1 MIENLF
7 EIILSKTGVSLSIT
21 CIFIYFI
28 FILPYIPELYF
39 NNFKNPILTIFLF
52 ILLIIFS
59 KENKILSIFF
69 LIFLTITYSY
79 IYISKYNRKLFEN
92 FDNIRKDSLLY
103 PILKRNKLKV
113 PEQLWSSSNI
123 GTKLGLNK

>member
-7 EIILSKTGVSLSIT
+7 EIILSKTGVSLLII

-39 NNFKNPILTIFLF
+39 NNFKNPVLTIFLF
-52 ILLIIFS
+52 IILIIFA
-59 KENKILSIFF
+59 KKNKILSVFF
-69 LIFLTITYSY
+69 IIFLTITYSY

-92 FDNIRKDSLLY
+92 FDNISKDSLLY
-103 PILKRNKLKV
+103 SVLKRNKSQG
-113 PEQLWSSSNI
+113 PEQIWSSSNI
-123 GTKLGLNK
+123 GIELGLNK